1 MRIPSPARVAA
12 DQSVR
17 RVHRVRRSGPAGGA
31 ALLEVLLALALFVAA
46 AAVVTVALNASLES
60 LERQRLGV
68 QALNLA
74 ASVVAE
80 VELGVRAAGGGSPQ
94 PFEPPFQDW
103 TWAATAVPVAGGP
116 GFSAGWQRVEVVVR
130 HQAAPVVQRFTQVM
144 AVRAAGASPTL
155 GATTR
160 PAPPAP

>member
-1 MRIPSPARVAA
+1 MRP
-12 DQSVR
+12 D
-17 RVHRVRRSGPAGGA
+17 GGA

-46 AAVVTVALNASLES
+46 AAVVTAALNASLES
-60 LERQRLGV
+60 LERQKLGV

-144 AVRAAGASPTL
+144 AVRAVGGSPDL
-155 GATTR
+155 SAAAR